1 MLTFYI
7 GAVIVIALIASIG
20 ILTGKSMKKSS
31 QFDNSR
37 KATSGLVAGALIG
50 TLVGGSSTIGT
61 AQLAYTY
68 GFSAWWYTLGGGIGM
83 LLLGAVFAKPFYNS
97 GTTTLPDIFKREYGK
112 KTALILAI
120 LSSIGTFLSFVAQ
133 IISGTALI
141 TTVTSLSFTWSIVI
155 VMLLMIVYVLWGGT
169 LALGYGGIAK
179 TILVSLTVLVCGIV
193 AIVLGGGIGGYTANE
208 LLPHEQYFNLVAR
221 GPIVDLGSGMSLL
234 IGIITTQSYFSAIVT
249 AKSLKASKSG
259 AFITAIIVPIMG
271 IAGVFV
277 GMYMKLNYPGI
288 VTKTALPV
296 FIQDKMP
303 PLIAGIMLATLLVT
317 VTGTGAGLSFGMA
330 SMVYRNIYKSIRPNA
345 KEENSK
351 TVIRIILLGI
361 ILLGALLCYAN
372 LGDTILSWSFLSM
385 GLRGAVAAI
394 PLIFALALPGK
405 VEAKWAIISMFC
417 GAAFTLVGKL
427 VLPASVDPL
436 FLGVFVSGLA
446 MVLGLIFGKKKA
458 DHI

>member
-1 MLTFYI
+1 MLSFYI

-179 TILVSLTVLVCGIV
+179 TVLVSLTVLVCGIA

-208 LLPHEQYFNLVAR
+208 LLPHAQYFNLVAR

-259 AFITAIIVPIMG
+259 AYITAIIVPIMG

-394 PLIFALALPGK
+394 PLIFALALPGR
-405 VEAKWAIISMFC
+405 VEAKWAIVSMFC

-427 VLPASVDPL
+427 VLPSNIDPL
-436 FLGVFVSGLA
+436 FLGVFASGVA
-446 MVLGLIFGKKKA
+446 MVLGLVFGKKKA